1 MCMDKR
7 GCCLLGEEAVVLVGV
22 SMWEGK
28 VRGHQ
33 RGVCEG
39 VCGYHKV
46 ILGCVRTVQWLN

>member
-1 MCMDKR
+1 MLFAWGG
-7 GCCLLGEEAVVLVGV
+7 GCCTCRGIHVG
-22 SMWEGK
+22 GK